1 MTPSAAVITL
11 PTARHKSGVTQ
22 HGMGLKMEKLAR
34 LADHAMIV
42 KEKKKTLLSPDL
54 ASPLA
59 PPVMPAIS
67 RAQCS
72 ASIQRK
78 PVLLFLSIL
87 EGHRESPGQRLTKPR
102 VEPLQLRTIAA
113 RKKKPEFCSCTSAHL
128 ATSCG
133 SGNGNQANQSKS

>member
-1 MTPSAAVITL
+1 MFSF
-11 PTARHKSGVTQ
+11 
-22 HGMGLKMEKLAR
+22 LKIYPLRPFVFRPKNLYFFFFLLFLSLE
-34 LADHAMIV
+34 
-42 KEKKKTLLSPDL
+42 EKKKTLLSPDL

-113 RKKKPEFCSCTSAHL
+113 RKKKPEFCSCTSAQL
-128 ATSCG
+128 RKEKKNINVNRYINLVS
-133 SGNGNQANQSKS
+133 